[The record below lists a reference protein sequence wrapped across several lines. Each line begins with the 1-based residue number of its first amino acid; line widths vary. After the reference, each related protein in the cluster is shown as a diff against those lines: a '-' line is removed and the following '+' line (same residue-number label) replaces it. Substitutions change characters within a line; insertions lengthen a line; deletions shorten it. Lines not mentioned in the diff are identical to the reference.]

1 MKNILSIQSHVVFG
15 HAGNSASVFPMCR
28 MGVNVWPLNTVQFS
42 NHTQY
47 PQWRGCVMPPEHL
60 AEIVQGIGEIDK
72 LASCDAVLSG
82 YIGSAEQGNYIL
94 DIVKQVKQANPE
106 AWYFCDPVMGHP
118 EKGCIVAPGVAEFL
132 TEKALPVSDIIAPN
146 LLELETLTMREI
158 KDVEQAISAA
168 RLLCEKG
175 PEIVLVKHLS
185 RAGYR
190 KDNFE
195 MLLVTKENSWHI
207 SRPLIDTGERQP
219 VGIGDLTSGLFLV
232 NLLKSPSLTNSAL
245 QAALEHVTAG
255 VYEVMLET
263 QKRGEFELQ
272 LVAAQ
277 DKMVTPTYK
286 FRAVQIKTKG

>member
-15 HAGNSASVFPMCR
+15 HAGNSAAVFPMRR

-47 PQWRGCVMPPEHL
+47 PQWRGCVMPPDHL

-72 LASCDAVLSG
+72 LKSCDAVLSG

-94 DIVKQVKQANPE
+94 DIIKKIKQTNPE

-118 EKGCIVAPGVAEFL
+118 EKGCIVVPGVAEFFC
-132 TEKALPVSDIIAPN
+132 EKALPVSDIIAPN
-146 LLELETLTMREI
+146 LLELETLSARKIEN
-158 KDVEQAISAA
+158 VEQTISAA
-168 RLLCEKG
+168 RELCEKG
-175 PEIVLVKHLS
+175 PKVVLVKHLS

-190 KDNFE
+190 TDCFE
-195 MLLVTKENSWHI
+195 MLLVTKKHSWHI

-219 VGIGDLTSGLFLV
+219 VGVGDLTSGLLLV
-232 NLLKSPSLTNSAL
+232 NLLKNTSLTDEDL
-245 QAALEHVTAG
+245 KTALEHVASA

-263 QKRGEFELQ
+263 QVRGEYELQ
-272 LVAAQ
+272 IIAAQ
-277 DKMVTPTYK
+277 DKMVTPTHL
-286 FRAVQIKTKG
+286 FSATLLD